1 MLLVG
6 VYITEQIQ
14 KKCILQFFVS
24 FGCHILFHPA
34 GGSASI
40 RFIGLI
46 GGHAL
51 VYSKDDLIPE
61 GHNEYDE

>member
-14 KKCILQFFVS
+14 KKCILQFVFVS
-24 FGCHILFHPA
+24 FDCHILFHPA
-34 GGSASI
+34 GGSVSI

-51 VYSKDDLIPE
+51 V
-61 GHNEYDE
+61 